1 MNPTYLFLR
10 ISLFSLF
17 LFFSP
22 AYAHNKSHE
31 TPKKNPPQPT
41 HSSSSS
47 SSSQPTHSSSSSTQP
62 THSSSSSSSSSSMPG
77 SFKGSF
83 SAVFAFGDSYTGTG
97 NAHGT
102 GSGHASTTTR
112 ECDGRQ
118 LVDFLCD
125 SLSLPPLPAY
135 KGTTSGNFKHG
146 VNFAIS
152 GSMPPSSDG
161 KNKDH
166 AGMWSEFFE
175 NVQTQINGY
184 NKVAQEI
191 KGGNPSSGTAKIEGA
206 LFWVGA
212 MGVKTYANNSW
223 SSTTPLNKLTDLSV
237 IHICGLVQSLLD
249 SGAKYIVVQGLPP
262 VGCLPLCLLMAPPL
276 HRDKHGCSAIIN
288 AAVMIHNEILQAKI
302 ENFQRRY
309 PSHSIIYADFFKAFL
324 TILMNP
330 SKYHFQE
337 HFKACCG
344 TGGGEFNI
352 NPKLLCGSHGTST
365 CKEPG
370 KYMNWDG
377 IHLTEAMHKQI
388 TDLFLHQGFC
398 TPSFDQLIKKKI
410 GK

>member
-1 MNPTYLFLR
+1 MPTTRAMKLPRRTLLNLLTLLLLPLPLNLL
-10 ISLFSLF
+10 ILLPLPLNLLTLLLPSLPLP
-17 LFFSP
+17 LV
-22 AYAHNKSHE
+22 
-31 TPKKNPPQPT
+31 
-41 HSSSSS
+41 
-47 SSSQPTHSSSSSTQP
+47 
-62 THSSSSSSSSSSMPG
+62 PG

-83 SAVFAFGDSYTGTG
+83 SAVFAFGDSYTGAG

-102 GSGHASTTTR
+102 SSGHASTTTR

-166 AGMWSEFFE
+166 AGMWSEFSE

-191 KGGNPSSGTAKIEGA
+191 KGGNPSSGTAEIEGA

-249 SGAKYIVVQGLPP
+249 SGSKVHSGSRTTASGVPP
-262 VGCLPLCLLMAPPL
+262 SM
-276 HRDKHGCSAIIN
+276 
-288 AAVMIHNEILQAKI
+288 
-302 ENFQRRY
+302 
-309 PSHSIIYADFFKAFL
+309 PSHGSTSRSRQTRVLCNYQRSGNDPQRDF
-324 TILMNP
+324 
-330 SKYHFQE
+330 
-337 HFKACCG
+337 
-344 TGGGEFNI
+344 TGKDRKFSEEVSESFNHI
-352 NPKLLCGSHGTST
+352 C
-365 CKEPG
+365 
-370 KYMNWDG
+370 
-377 IHLTEAMHKQI
+377 
-388 TDLFLHQGFC
+388 
-398 TPSFDQLIKKKI
+398 
-410 GK
+410 